1 MNPLEQDDLEL
12 PDSHSEQLSPG
23 IGFVG
28 PGHLDYEKIREI
40 VEEELAPRSARLPF
54 TYYLADL
61 EITQAKLAE
70 KNKRVAACQKW
81 E

>member
-40 VEEELAPRSARLPF
+40 VEEELTLAILLVQTSININDQLRL
-54 TYYLADL
+54 L
-61 EITQAKLAE
+61 EDS
-70 KNKRVAACQKW
+70 
-81 E
+81 